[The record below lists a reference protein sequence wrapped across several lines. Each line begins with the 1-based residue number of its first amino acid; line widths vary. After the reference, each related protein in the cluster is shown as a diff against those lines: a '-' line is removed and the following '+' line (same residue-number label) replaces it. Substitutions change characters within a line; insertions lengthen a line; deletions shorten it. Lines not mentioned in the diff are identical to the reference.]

1 MALKSACGNTHH
13 PTKSIAMNPKKK
25 GNAPPLLAEDL
36 FAIILAILMEDL
48 FQPDD
53 PASPPAVRT
62 ENAGPG
68 YSIPGAPR
76 LRLPRPPAG
85 ATPLLKISREDQSF

>member
-1 MALKSACGNTHH
+1 
-13 PTKSIAMNPKKK
+13 MNPMKK

-36 FAIILAILMEDL
+36 FAITLAILWKICSSRL
-48 FQPDD
+48 IRHPLPRFAPQ
-53 PASPPAVRT
+53 
-62 ENAGPG
+62 NAGSG

-76 LRLPRPPAG
+76 LRRSPPPAG